1 MESLAGG
8 AITAYLGL
16 GSNLGDRLAN
26 LRRARRMLQSIQDIT
41 VAQVSSVYE
50 TEPWGVAAQPRF
62 LNCAAEIITSQS
74 PSLLLETVK
83 AIEQQMGR
91 IPTFR
96 YGPRTIDIDI
106 LLYGDEIV
114 HREIPDLQI
123 PHLRMA
129 ERAFV
134 LVPLAQIAGLVLHP
148 SAGVSISELAERLDE
163 DGGVTYWGELGE

>member
-1 MESLAGG
+1 MESLAG
-8 AITAYLGL
+8 ATIKAYLGL

-26 LRRARRMLQSIQDIT
+26 LRRARHLVNSTRNIC
-41 VAQVSSVYE
+41 VAQFSSVYE

-62 LNCAAEIITSQS
+62 LNCAVEIITSQS
-74 PSLLLETVK
+74 PSLLLDSVK
-83 AIEQQMGR
+83 TIERQVGR

-106 LLYGDEIV
+106 LLYGDEIIYQ
-114 HREIPDLQI
+114 ETPDLQI

-134 LVPLAQIAGLVLHP
+134 LVPLAQIAGHVLHP
-148 SAGVSISELAERLDE
+148 SAGVSISELAERLGDE
-163 DGGVTYWGELGE
+163 GGVTYWGELDE